1 MSPEEAIR
9 RIKNHNEVHS
19 RKEKHFAVH
28 ITEALNMAVDA
39 LEKQIPKKIENAHV
53 IWNRF
58 DAIDHWEGSCPNC
71 KTNIRFSVDVNYCF
85 YCGQALD
92 WSDIE

>member
-1 MSPEEAIR
+1 MTFDLEQCVKNGVEQAVQELELATGMTLKEA
-9 RIKNHNEVHS
+9 
-19 RKEKHFAVH
+19 A
-28 ITEALNMAVDA
+28 
-39 LEKQIPKKIENAHV
+39 EKQIPKKIENAHI

-71 KTNIRFSVDVNYCF
+71 KTNIRFSVDGNYCF

-92 WSDIE
+92 WSDTE